1 MLFPAVIV
9 RLAVVMV
16 IGSGAA
22 PGGRVFSG
30 AAGGGVFSDAGP
42 MTPSQTWG
50 RSSQPGQGVRF
61 GIDDQAS
68 GIDDQGFDIDDQ
80 ISGISG
86 TVYRLSGNHMPAPNR
101 HAHPTFDSGRV
112 SGADSFVRGSF
123 GARPGVKATVCIFEL
138 TSINQ
143 VVPSGGNS
151 GSAGRGRPA
160 GSGGSSPY
168 YQAVLT
174 HLIRQV
180 DTDDK
185 GYFQVALP
193 PGTYSVFTKKGD
205 LFYATQRDEK
215 NNIAPVKVLPGKIT
229 RIQCSVESD
238 HSVVY

>member
-1 MLFPAVIV
+1 MLLPAFIV
-9 RLAVVMV
+9 PIALLVA
-16 IGSGAA
+16 GYAELGFQA
-22 PGGRVFSG
+22 PGESG
-30 AAGGGVFSDAGP
+30 DLSTQQVDGQMPGTRD
-42 MTPSQTWG
+42 QT
-50 RSSQPGQGVRF
+50 
-61 GIDDQAS
+61 S
-68 GIDDQGFDIDDQ
+68 GIPDQ

-101 HAHPTFDSGRV
+101 RPHPAIDSART
-112 SGADSFVRGSF
+112 SGADSSTVIQDSSGS

-138 TSINQ
+138 TPDSQ
-143 VVPSGGNS
+143 VVRSGGSS
-151 GSAGRGRPA
+151 GSGT
-160 GSGGSSPY
+160 GGGASTATSSPY

-174 HLIRQV
+174 HLIRQI

-185 GYFQVALP
+185 GYFQVVLP

-238 HSVVY
+238 HKVVY

>member
-1 MLFPAVIV
+1 MLFPAFMVHM
-9 RLAVVMV
+9 AVVV
-16 IGSGAA
+16 IGSGTT
-22 PGGRVFSG
+22 FSG
-30 AAGGGVFSDAGP
+30 FGSSGP
-42 MTPSQTWG
+42 WLRDPSQSCDW
-50 RSSQPGQGVRF
+50 SSQPG
-61 GIDDQAS
+61 DDQA
-68 GIDDQGFDIDDQ
+68 
-80 ISGISG
+80 SGISG

-101 HAHPTFDSGRV
+101 RTHPTVDSGRT
-112 SGADSFVRGSF
+112 SGA
-123 GARPGVKATVCIFEL
+123 GAPSSGNVAARTGVKATVCIFEL
-138 TSINQ
+138 TSDNQ
-143 VVPSGGNS
+143 VVRKGSDGAS
-151 GSAGRGRPA
+151 GS

-238 HSVVY
+238 HKVVY

>member
-1 MLFPAVIV
+1 MPIALLIAGFAGFGLKTPAE
-9 RLAVVMV
+9 
-16 IGSGAA
+16 SGDWWTQRA
-22 PGGRVFSG
+22 
-30 AAGGGVFSDAGP
+30 D
-42 MTPSQTWG
+42 
-50 RSSQPGQGVRF
+50 GQV
-61 GIDDQAS
+61 
-68 GIDDQGFDIDDQ
+68 
-80 ISGISG
+80 SGISG

-101 HAHPTFDSGRV
+101 RPHSSSDSAG
-112 SGADSFVRGSF
+112 
-123 GARPGVKATVCIFEL
+123 RPGTKATVCIFPL
-138 TSINQ
+138 TSDSQ
-143 VVPSGGNS
+143 VV
-151 GSAGRGRPA
+151 RPA
-160 GSGGSSPY
+160 GGGSGSGSSSPY